1 MRRLSKLFGIAVAA
15 ALIAGPA
22 LAADMAT
29 KGPALTNPFAGYANG
44 GCGAYFGLN
53 SMGGAAAVNG
63 GTPGASVIQGDIG
76 VTVGY
81 GCPIGVTP
89 GNFWFAEGNFDWAN
103 MNGTQ
108 SGFALTGPAH
118 FEQRFGL
125 GSPLST
131 VLSLFPSL
139 TSGLSV
145 PSLPALPSGIVA
157 GPSYPFMFASL
168 HEQDI
173 SAQFG
178 LAQNREWLVSPGI
191 GIGLESRLSNHVVAD
206 VTAQYIL
213 DSSGLTLGANN
224 KVALGNGAE
233 VGLTLKY

>member
-1 MRRLSKLFGIAVAA
+1 
-15 ALIAGPA
+15 
-22 LAADMAT
+22 
-29 KGPALTNPFAGYANG
+29 
-44 GCGAYFGLN
+44 
-53 SMGGAAAVNG
+53 
-63 GTPGASVIQGDIG
+63 
-76 VTVGY
+76 
-81 GCPIGVTP
+81 
-89 GNFWFAEGNFDWAN
+89 
-103 MNGTQ
+103 
-108 SGFALTGPAH
+108 
-118 FEQRFGL
+118 
-125 GSPLST
+125 
-131 VLSLFPSL
+131 
-139 TSGLSV
+139 
-145 PSLPALPSGIVA
+145 
-157 GPSYPFMFASL
+157 MFASL